1 MKFLYLV
8 WTNLKRKKMR
18 TVLTVLSILV
28 AFLLFAY
35 LSAIRQSFSQ
45 GIDVAGLDRL
55 IVRHKVSIIQLLPV
69 AHEARIEQVEGVVDA
84 VHQTWFGGVYQKPTN
99 FFPQMPVVPE

>member
-35 LSAIRQSFSQ
+35 LAAIRQSFSQ

-69 AHEARIEQVEGVVDA
+69 AHEARIEQVEGA
-84 VHQTWFGGVYQKPTN
+84 HGPRERSSSW
-99 FFPQMPVVPE
+99 